1 MEHRVRLVN
10 DTDRQVFAWLR
21 SQAGDIRVARALHQL
36 GRTRKPYV
44 SALCRYLGLRPPL
57 TIQRPV
63 RRAATD
69 HSVGDHYL
77 ALIRQHLATH
87 AAR

>member
-10 DTDRQVFAWLR
+10 DTDRQVFDWLR
-21 SQAGDIRVARALHQL
+21 SQAGDIRVARALQQL

-77 ALIRQHLATH
+77 ALIRQHLASH

>member
-10 DTDRQVFAWLR
+10 DTDRQVF
-21 SQAGDIRVARALHQL
+21 ARALHQL

-77 ALIRQHLATH
+77 ALIRQHLASH

>member
-1 MEHRVRLVN
+1 MEQRVRLVN
-10 DTDRQVFAWLR
+10 DTDRQILTWLR
-21 SQAGDIRVARALHQL
+21 SQVGDERVARAIHQL
-36 GRTRKPYV
+36 GRVRKPYV
-44 SALCRYLGLRPPL
+44 SAICRYLGMRPPF

-63 RRAATD
+63 RRAAID

-77 ALIRQHLATH
+77 SLIRQHLAGH